1 MLALRVHP
9 LCRQDLT
16 PRERHVL
23 RLVMSGYS
31 NKEIAGEIHV
41 SGNTVKFHLKN
52 VYSKIGANH
61 RAHAVVIGTSM
72 GLSAPGLLPAASLA
86 A

>member
-1 MLALRVHP
+1 MIALRVHP
-9 LCRQDLT
+9 QCREDLT
-16 PRERHVL
+16 PREKHVL

-31 NKEIAGEIHV
+31 NKEIAGAIHV

-61 RAHAVVIGTSM
+61 RAHAVAIATSM
-72 GLSAPGLLPAASLA
+72 GFSAPVLLPTSLA